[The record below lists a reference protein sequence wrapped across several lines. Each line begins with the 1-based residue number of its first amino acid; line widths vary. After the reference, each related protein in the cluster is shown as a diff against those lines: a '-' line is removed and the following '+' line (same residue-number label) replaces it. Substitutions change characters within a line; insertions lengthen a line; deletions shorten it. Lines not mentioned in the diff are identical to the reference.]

1 MATYSRTTPR
11 EAARHPE
18 AGTRHDRALAL
29 ADGAGRAD
37 ADARVVSAAGATAP
51 GAALHGRYMS
61 NQLEHEYA
69 ALADQLDALE
79 HDIRHARKVSRVA
92 QRPPARTRAAS
103 PEPHGEPVVLP
114 DGARVLVR
122 PIEPADG
129 PQLRAGFD
137 RLDAGSRYQRFLA
150 PIDYLSQRQLDYL
163 TRIDHESHEALVAL
177 DAATGDGVGIARFVR
192 DASDP
197 TRADVAIVIADRWH
211 GRGVGTLLA
220 NRLAARARA
229 VGVTSFTARM
239 LAGNRAGRRLV
250 ERVGQEI
257 RQREDGGAI
266 VLTAQAREHTQ
277 PAPEP
282 PARAAPRRSPTHLSS
297 SGCADHHGSSDAVP
311 RGGHRAF
318 SDSSRRTAAG
328 YSL

>member
-1 MATYSRTTPR
+1 MTPR
-11 EAARHPE
+11 ARSSQTGPDVRTLMP
-18 AGTRHDRALAL
+18 GSSPPPVLRP
-29 ADGAGRAD
+29 
-37 ADARVVSAAGATAP
+37 P

-266 VLTAQAREHTQ
+266 VLTAQTREHTQ
-277 PAPEP
+277 PVAEP
-282 PARAAPRRSPTHLSS
+282 PARAARRHTSLLLRLRGPLRILRRGSPRRPSRFLPIPPDGPGRIL
-297 SGCADHHGSSDAVP
+297 AVTP
-311 RGGHRAF
+311 PKQE
-318 SDSSRRTAAG
+318 S
-328 YSL
+328 